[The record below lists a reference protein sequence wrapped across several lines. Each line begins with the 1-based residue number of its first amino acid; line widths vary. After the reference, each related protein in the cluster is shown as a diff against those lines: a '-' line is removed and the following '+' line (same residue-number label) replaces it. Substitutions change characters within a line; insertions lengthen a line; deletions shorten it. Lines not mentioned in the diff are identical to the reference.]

1 MFTFKEQTGQ
11 KTQWNG
17 DYAIYNIT
25 CTIRKSRVW
34 GFVTSEQTVVSLI
47 LTDHSPRCHPWM
59 GFGVLQHQP
68 LIGVRRTI
76 MLRRWSRNSVS
87 LQLINSLKFIEVYS
101 KLLTDCIYFV
111 HYSIVCCYSP
121 ILQICGKVWIQFSEN
136 NWHRSCTD
144 VHVGS

>member
-11 KTQWNG
+11 KTQGNG
-17 DYAIYNIT
+17 DYAIYSIT
-25 CTIRKSRVW
+25 CTISKSRVW

-76 MLRRWSRNSVS
+76 MLLRWSRNSVS
-87 LQLINSLKFIEVYS
+87 LRTHQFIEIYWS
-101 KLLTDCIYFV
+101 LFKAINRLHIYCALLDCVLLQSNFADLWKSMN
-111 HYSIVCCYSP
+111 SI
-121 ILQICGKVWIQFSEN
+121 QWK
-136 NWHRSCTD
+136 
-144 VHVGS
+144 

>member
-11 KTQWNG
+11 KTQGNG
-17 DYAIYNIT
+17 DYAIYSIT
-25 CTIRKSRVW
+25 CTISKSRVW

-76 MLRRWSRNSVS
+76 MLLRWSRNSVS
-87 LQLINSLKFIEVYS
+87 LRTHHFIEIYQS
-101 KLLTDCIYFV
+101 LFKAINRLHIYCALLDCVLLQSNFADLWKSMN
-111 HYSIVCCYSP
+111 SI
-121 ILQICGKVWIQFSEN
+121 QWK
-136 NWHRSCTD
+136 
-144 VHVGS
+144 

>member
-11 KTQWNG
+11 KTQGNG

-25 CTIRKSRVW
+25 CTISRSRVW

-76 MLRRWSRNSVS
+76 MLLRWSRNSVS
-87 LQLINSLKFIEVYS
+87 LRTHQFIEIYWS
-101 KLLTDCIYFV
+101 LFKAINRLHIFCALLDCVLLQSNFADLWKSMN
-111 HYSIVCCYSP
+111 SI
-121 ILQICGKVWIQFSEN
+121 QWK
-136 NWHRSCTD
+136 
-144 VHVGS
+144 